1 VIGFFAKLTAGHFA
15 RHRLEALLCLIG
27 VALGVA
33 VVVSIDSAV
42 AACVRSFQG
51 AVGSLAERSTHSIF
65 SQKGPLTDENYLVL
79 ARKGLNVP
87 MAPMIDRGIL
97 IGRPGATAPALVG
110 RLIGV
115 DVFSERSLRS
125 FTNMKSTL
133 DEAAFRQ
140 FLTQPG
146 TVVLVDEL
154 ADRLGAKTG
163 DTINLTIGSRR
174 IDANVIGITKLT
186 GVARSQLGDLVIA
199 DLATAQELSDS
210 IGQIDRVDLN
220 LATPD
225 QEKSVAAALP
235 EGLVLR
241 STQQQSTSFS
251 DLIASYKLNLNSLS
265 LMASFV
271 AVFIVYNSMLISV
284 QQRVTSLGILRCLG
298 GSRTQLASLYL
309 LEAMIFALIG
319 GIIGVVGGWA
329 LSKLLVGYVSTT
341 INDLYASLRP
351 GPVALGAQAFAKG
364 LAVSTISCLVGAA
377 VPLVQAARTPPVNV
391 FRGTARARG
400 SAKASSTLLIAG
412 IALLAICWG
421 IYLLPSRSPVVGFVM
436 ALGVAL
442 GFALICPA
450 VTRLVCAIID
460 RAARPLQL
468 LPVQMAAAGV
478 ARSLGI
484 TGVAVA
490 AMMLAMAMNVG
501 VRTMVTSFR
510 GALASWMER
519 RFAADVFIGP
529 ELLVNHKIDATIDP
543 RVEEWVKA
551 QPETARVVEYR
562 AVTTDIAGRPTL
574 LVGTDIPALLA
585 SNFPIKSTEP
595 ARPFNPQ
602 TDILISE
609 PLSGRT
615 RWRAGDDIS
624 LESPTGHNTFHV
636 HAIFYDFGNER
647 GQLLMNRQTYAA
659 VWRDERVTSLHVRL
673 KPGNDPETIA
683 PHWAS
688 QLRKNYPIVSNSFS
702 HVRGEVLSVF
712 DRTFKVTDVLTWL
725 AGGVAF
731 CGLAGALLSLSLAR
745 RRDYSVLAA
754 VGMSARQTAAW
765 VVGQGVLIAWISAAI
780 AAVAGTALAYVL
792 SYVIQYRSFGWSI
805 PTSPQPQ
812 FWIEALV
819 LATAAAGVAAIYPI
833 YRLRRSAPAE
843 SLRQE

>member
-1 VIGFFAKLTAGHFA
+1 MIRFFAKLTAGHF
-15 RHRLEALLCLIG
+15 RKHRLEALLCLIG

-65 SQKGPLTDENYLVL
+65 SEKGPLTDETYLAL
-79 ARKGLNVP
+79 AKRGLNVP
-87 MAPMIDRGIL
+87 MAPIIDRGLL
-97 IGRPGATAPALVG
+97 IGRADGSPPFVG

-115 DVFSERSLRS
+115 DVFSERALRS
-125 FTNMKSTL
+125 FTNMKSNL
-133 DEAAFRQ
+133 DEASFRQ
-140 FLTQPG
+140 FLTEPG

-154 ADRLGAKTG
+154 AERINAKSG
-163 DTINLTIGSRR
+163 DEITLTIGALRPQVR
-174 IDANVIGITKLT
+174 VVGVTKLS

-210 IGQIDRVDLN
+210 VGRIDRIDLN
-220 LATPD
+220 IASPD
-225 QEKSVAAALP
+225 DEKALAAALP

-241 STQQQSTSFS
+241 STQQQSTSLS

-298 GSRTQLASLYL
+298 GSRTQLGTLYL
-309 LEAMIFALIG
+309 LEAILFAIAG
-319 GIIGVVGGWA
+319 GVIGVIGGWA
-329 LSKLLVGYVSTT
+329 LSKVLVGYVSTT

-351 GPVALGAQAFAKG
+351 GPVTLGWETFAKG
-364 LAVSTISCLVGAA
+364 LAVSIASCLVGAA
-377 VPLVQAARTPPVNV
+377 VPLIQAARTPPVNV

-400 SAKASSTLLIAG
+400 SAKTSGTLFVAG
-412 IALLAICWG
+412 VALLGLCWG
-421 IYLLPSRSPVVGFVM
+421 IYILPSRSPIVGFMM
-436 ALGVAL
+436 ALGVAT
-442 GFALICPA
+442 GFALLCPA
-450 VTRLVCAIID
+450 LTRLTCALVTRAS
-460 RAARPLQL
+460 RPLQL
-468 LPVQMAAAGV
+468 LPVQMAASGV
-478 ARSLGI
+478 ARSLSI

-510 GALASWMER
+510 GALSSWMER

-543 RVEEWVKA
+543 RVEQWVQA

-574 LVGTDIPALLA
+574 LVGTDVATLLA
-585 SNFPIKSTEP
+585 SNFPIKATERNR
-595 ARPFNPQ
+595 AFNPQ
-602 TDILISE
+602 TDLLVSE
-609 PLSGRT
+609 PLTGRT
-615 RWRAGDDIS
+615 NWNAGDDID
-624 LESPTGHNTFHV
+624 LPTPSGQKRFHV
-636 HAIFYDFGNER
+636 HATFYDFGNER
-647 GQLLMNRQTYAA
+647 GQLLMDRHSYAA
-659 VWRDERVTSLHVRL
+659 AWLDNRITSLHVRL
-673 KPGNDPETIA
+673 KPSNDPETIA
-683 PHWAS
+683 PRWA
-688 QLRKNYPIVSNSFS
+688 QVLRKDYPVVANSFA
-702 HVRGEVLSVF
+702 HVKKEVLTVF

-754 VGMSARQTAAW
+754 VGMSGRQTAAW
-765 VVGQGVLIAWISAAI
+765 VFGQGVLIAWISAAI
-780 AAVAGTALAYVL
+780 AAIAGTVLAYVL

-812 FWIEALV
+812 FWIEALA
-819 LATAAAGVAAIYPI
+819 LATAAAGVAAVYPV